1 MSTSLGG
8 ELQSLTTQLK
18 VALEERAAAQI
29 EVSRLKHHQE
39 MQDGDRFTHRNEYLP
54 YERLRIQL
62 EEAEG
67 KAELLHRSSY
77 PKATES
83 SSHAAVRSDPEVVRL
98 KLALLE
104 LEERELKQRKAD
116 PDDDLS
122 EQLLKAQERLIKR
135 RPIPYSAPYRT
146 LLSCPPHIRISPTP
160 STWT

>member
-8 ELQSLTTQLK
+8 ELQSLTTHLK

-29 EVSRLKHHQE
+29 EVGRLENREK
-39 MQDGDRFTHRNEYLP
+39 MLNNGRFTLSK
-54 YERLRIQL
+54 ERLVSKRLHIQL

-67 KAELLHRSSY
+67 KAVLQHRNSY

-83 SSHAAVRSDPEVVRL
+83 SSLAAVRSDPEVIRL

-104 LEERELKQRKAD
+104 LEEQELEQRKSN

-122 EQLLKAQERLIKR
+122 NQLLEARERLIK
-135 RPIPYSAPYRT
+135 AEAAVEAVQHALETYRI
-146 LLSCPPHIRISPTP
+146 LIASRIDRE
-160 STWT
+160 

>member
-29 EVSRLKHHQE
+29 EVGRLENREE
-39 MQDGDRFTHRNEYLP
+39 MQDDGRFTRSKERLAH
-54 YERLRIQL
+54 ERLRIQL

-83 SSHAAVRSDPEVVRL
+83 SSRAAVRSDPEVVRL

-104 LEERELKQRKAD
+104 LDEQELDRRKAN

-122 EQLLKAQERLIKR
+122 KQLLEARERLIK
-135 RPIPYSAPYRT
+135 AKAEVDAVQQALETYRV
-146 LLSCPPHIRISPTP
+146 LIASRADRE
-160 STWT
+160 